1 MTNKTTGKYENL
13 TFIKDGNEFPSD
25 DSEKPPKSPRRRFF
39 ERAGAVTA
47 AVALTAGSHMPG
59 MLDDFSS
66 HKQQEQDNVTE
77 LQYDG
82 LNDANE
88 QPWVSVASPEVASNT
103 IDMNHVFASDE
114 EKAEFLQNPERVE
127 QMRSDAAALREM
139 IANGWRVEPLR
150 IYDQNGVAIS
160 GKSISEGDVVFIGV
174 SAADASKREQVEV
187 YAAAQM
193 RNGEPDMVSD
203 GDVLVFETIN
213 SGNAIA
219 DHPWI
224 DGVRVT
230 FGNQGVSVSS
240 LRLSGNDKSTLP
252 AATGSLYDNDP
263 RATTPAGIED
273 IDDTSALLYLNQA
286 PLIGGE

>member
-59 MLDDFSS
+59 MLDGFPSP
-66 HKQQEQDNVTE
+66 KQQDNVTE
-77 LQYDG
+77 LHYDG

-127 QMRSDAAALREM
+127 QMRNDAAALREM
-139 IANGWRVEPLR
+139 IANGWRVGSLR

-160 GKSISEGDVVFIGV
+160 GESISEGDVVFVGV
-174 SAADASKREQVEV
+174 SAADPSKREQVEV
-187 YAAAQM
+187 YAAAQ
-193 RNGEPDMVSD
+193 RRDGELDMVPD
-203 GDVLVFETIN
+203 GDVLVFETIDP
-213 SGNAIA
+213 GNAIA

-224 DGVRVT
+224 DGVKVT
-230 FGNQGVSVSS
+230 FDDQGVFVYS
-240 LRLSGNDKSTLP
+240 LHLSGNDKSTLP
-252 AATGSLYDNDP
+252 EVTGSLYDNDP
-263 RATTPAGIED
+263 RANTPAGIKD
-273 IDDTSALLYLNQA
+273 IDETSALVYLNQA
-286 PLIGGE
+286 PYVGGE